1 LKNEQT
7 TSRAFQFNARTK
19 IVDIN
24 GRMAEDFLFM
34 QNPSYDVVVVVD
46 DDDDDVELLEEADVR
61 FGVVHG
67 IPIAIVG
74 HDGCC

>member
-34 QNPSYDVVVVVD
+34 QNPSYSLISSASTSDMTLVTIAASS
-46 DDDDDVELLEEADVR
+46 ERFSLSYLVR
-61 FGVVHG
+61 RYDN
-67 IPIAIVG
+67 A
-74 HDGCC
+74 